1 MNEQFTR
8 QGSAYL
14 DKLKNDN
21 VFPPVELVKL
31 STLAQLPTRRGLEN
45 AIISGGQ
52 IVNVVSEKY
61 SHLPNENFFLEVERA
76 LIDADLHYITQ
87 SINRDNRSFAVDY
100 ILQDER
106 YTVSVK
112 SGADEIVPML
122 RFTNGYDGSTA
133 PSGKF
138 GFFRKVC
145 ANGLHVAHTNVGF
158 KVKHRGQIEQ
168 VVLPEIARL
177 VEQFMNNEFY
187 QIQRKFE
194 VLAETP
200 IHDLSRFVQIV
211 CKQTGVFKF
220 EKSDNNPDPGKL
232 ARQVIDIAQAET
244 VALDYGRPN
253 AWVTYNAFNEV
264 LHREMKK
271 TFENQRQLDTAI
283 FNEILSWA

>member
-1 MNEQFTR
+1 MNTTFKRHE
-8 QGSAYL
+8 SAYM
-14 DKLKNDN
+14 DKLKTDN
-21 VFPPVELVKL
+21 VFPTTEVVKL

-45 AIISGGQ
+45 AILSAGQ

-76 LIDADLHYITQ
+76 LIEADLRYTTQ

-106 YTVSVK
+106 YAVTVK

-158 KVKHRGQIEQ
+158 KVKHRGQIDKI
-168 VVLPEIARL
+168 VLPEIARL
-177 VEQFMNNEFY
+177 VEQFMDNEYY

-200 IHDLSRFVQIV
+200 VYDLERFVQVI
-211 CKQTGVFKF
+211 CKNTGVFKF
-220 EKSDNNPDPGKL
+220 EKSDKNPDPSKL
-232 ARQVIDIAQAET
+232 AQDVIDIVLDECL
-244 VALDYGRPN
+244 ALDYQQPN

-264 LHREMKK
+264 LHESMKK
-271 TFENQRQLDTAI
+271 TFENQRQLDNQI